1 VSGTEWG
8 IRLHHKKYGKGR
20 EEYHGSQEEA
30 TAEYD
35 ELYRDLNP
43 DRWEITLGY
52 RTMAAEPGPFT
63 EYRPAQEP
71 RAVDDGEVTPEVLA
85 DIISLANGVMI
96 PPEVVATW
104 TPAER
109 ELALKWA
116 SAEHLHASD
125 HHAVR
130 RVPEPG
136 FVTRAEELTSSPA
149 LAQLAVEAWVRAKE
163 ELEHGW
169 AGESLVDVR
178 AAQDAIT
185 GLLVLLRNRQ
195 PS

>member
-1 VSGTEWG
+1 MTGTEWG
-8 IRLHHKKYGKGR
+8 IRLHHKKYGKSR
-20 EEYHGSQEEA
+20 EEYHGRQEEA

-43 DRWEITLGY
+43 DKWEITLGY
-52 RTMAAEPGPFT
+52 RTMAAGPGPFT
-63 EYRPAQEP
+63 EYRPPQET
-71 RAVDDGEVTPEVLA
+71 RDDGEVTPEVLA
-85 DIISLANGVMI
+85 DIICLANGVMI
-96 PPEVVATW
+96 PPEVIATW
-104 TPAER
+104 TTAER
-109 ELALKWA
+109 DQALRWA

-125 HHAVR
+125 HHAVK
-130 RVPEPG
+130 RVAEPG
-136 FVTRAEELTSSPA
+136 FVARAAELTSSPA